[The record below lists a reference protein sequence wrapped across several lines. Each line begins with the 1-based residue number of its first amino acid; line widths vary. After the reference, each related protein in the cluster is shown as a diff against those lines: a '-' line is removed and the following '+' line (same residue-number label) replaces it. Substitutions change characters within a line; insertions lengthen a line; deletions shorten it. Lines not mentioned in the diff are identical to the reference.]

1 MSITYS
7 QPGHVHRDSENRFA
21 NANIAPRPSST
32 VVPQLSAVIIEPR
45 QLIRDC
51 LARALRVACGHD
63 VIAVSSIDEWLSI
76 CEHTP
81 ASVVLL
87 SGFEQ
92 PGDPDLCQKIQRLAQ
107 AKKRLPTV
115 ILADAEDIGDVVSAL
130 NKGVKGYIPT
140 NLSLDV
146 AVEAMRL
153 VRAGGVFVPASCLRA
168 TQDPSSAARSPK
180 SAWSSMFTARQAA
193 VVEALRQGKANKTI
207 AYELQLQES
216 TVKVHIRNI
225 MKKLKARNR
234 TEVAYMVTRIQNN
247 DKN

>member
-7 QPGHVHRDSENRFA
+7 QAGLVHRDSETRF
-21 NANIAPRPSST
+21 NPANISPRPAVNT
-32 VVPQLSAVIIEPR
+32 TAHAAAVIIEPR

-51 LARALRVACGHD
+51 LARALRAASGHD
-63 VIAVSSIDEWLSI
+63 VVAVSSVDEWLNI
-76 CEHTP
+76 CEQTP

-87 SGFEQ
+87 SGFDQGGGE
-92 PGDPDLCQKIQRLAQ
+92 DLCQKIQRLSQ

-140 NLSLDV
+140 NISLDV

-153 VRAGGVFVPASCLRA
+153 VRAGGVFVPASCLKA
-168 TQDPSSAARSPK
+168 TLDPAAARSPK
-180 SAWSSMFTARQAA
+180 SLWQSMFTVRQAA
-193 VVEALRQGKANKTI
+193 VVDALRQGKANKTI

-225 MKKLKARNR
+225 MKKLKAKNR
-234 TEVAYMVTRIQNN
+234 TEVAYMVTKILTNQ
-247 DKN
+247 KT

>member
-1 MSITYS
+1 M
-7 QPGHVHRDSENRFA
+7 
-21 NANIAPRPSST
+21 
-32 VVPQLSAVIIEPR
+32 
-45 QLIRDC
+45 
-51 LARALRVACGHD
+51 ARALRAACGHD
-63 VIAVSSIDEWLSI
+63 VIAVASIDEWLNI

-81 ASVVLL
+81 AAVVLL

-92 PGDPDLCQKIQRLAQ
+92 AGDGDLCHKIQRLAG

-115 ILADAEDIGDVVSAL
+115 VLADAEEAGDVLSAL

-153 VRAGGVFVPASCLRA
+153 VRAGGVFIPASCLRA
-168 TQDPSSAARSPK
+168 TDDPAVARSPK
-180 SAWSSMFTARQAA
+180 TAWSSMFTARQAA

-234 TEVAYMVTRIQNN
+234 TEVAYIVTRLQNN
-247 DKN
+247 NNKT